1 MKPRRRVGLQSPSR
15 RRIQSLDI
23 MTSCSSLL
31 IQTTRNL
38 SVYPSFQMENLCK
51 IKLAFCSG
59 RSRCLQFW
67 NCCLGRSNTTY
78 RPKEEC
84 IYRLDW
90 ALIKREGEFDGSSRP
105 QIGLRLQQGRDHLIV
120 MINIALLCTNV
131 SPAVRPATP
140 SVVNMLEGRIAVQ
153 DICF

>member
-1 MKPRRRVGLQSPSR
+1 MVVVVVGVPELNRIHFLNKMGAAFRRWLSPHCLASCLTSPL
-15 RRIQSLDI
+15 ITSLKSI
-23 MTSCSSLL
+23 
-31 IQTTRNL
+31 NL
-38 SVYPSFQMENLCK
+38 S
-51 IKLAFCSG
+51 SG

>member
-23 MTSCSSLL
+23 MTSCSSLF
-31 IQTTRNL
+31 IQTTRHL
-38 SVYPSFQMENLCK
+38 
-51 IKLAFCSG
+51 SG
-59 RSRCLQFW
+59 RSICLQFW

-84 IYRLDW
+84 IYRVDW

-120 MINIALLCTNV
+120 MINIALPCTNV
-131 SPAVRPATP
+131 SPAVRPAMP

>member
-1 MKPRRRVGLQSPSR
+1 MKPRKRVGLQSPSR

-31 IQTTRNL
+31 IQTTWNL
-38 SVYPSFQMENLCK
+38 
-51 IKLAFCSG
+51 SG

>member
-38 SVYPSFQMENLCK
+38 
-51 IKLAFCSG
+51 
-59 RSRCLQFW
+59 R
-67 NCCLGRSNTTY
+67 
-78 RPKEEC
+78 
-84 IYRLDW
+84 
-90 ALIKREGEFDGSSRP
+90 EFDGSSRP
-105 QIGLRLQQGRDHLIV
+105 QTGLRLQQGRDHLIV